1 MKVVVMPWHRAVRFR
16 DGEHVGELGPGRRR
30 VGRRDSLHRVDTR
43 LQTSTPSSQ
52 EIPTADGVHVR
63 VTPALTYA
71 VVDASRCVLAA
82 DSPTQVLHLACQLRL
97 RAAVAAR
104 AHDRVDPERAAIA
117 AELHEGLRPLV
128 DEIGVE
134 VREVAIRDVVMPP
147 ELRRAAIAEIT
158 ARAEGRAALERA
170 RGESAALR
178 SLLNAAR
185 LAEEHPVLLQLR
197 SPQNAQT
204 VVVEQSGAPRRAE
217 RAKREAAD
225 QHAQPGDSPR

>member
-1 MKVVVMPWHRAVRFR
+1 MPWHRAVRFR
-16 DGEHVGELGPGRRR
+16 DGEHVGELGPGGHR
-30 VGRRDSLHRVDTR
+30 VSRRDELRRADTR
-43 LQTSTPSSQ
+43 LQVSTPSAQ

-71 VVDASRCVLAA
+71 VVDASRHVLAA
-82 DSPTQVLHLACQLRL
+82 DSPTQVLHLACRLRL

-104 AHDRVDPERAAIA
+104 AHDRIDPERAAIA

-147 ELRRAAIAEIT
+147 EPRRAAIAEIT

-197 SPQNAQT
+197 PLQNAQT
-204 VVVEQSGAPRRAE
+204 VVVEQSGAPRRAK
-217 RAKREAAD
+217 RARREAAD